1 MNFYARIEQL
11 LSNAESDTGL
21 SKHRILLESGIDP
34 SQYRSYQ
41 RAGRLLS
48 KHMLVCLANS
58 PHCPISLNTL
68 LAWKALA
75 EYGEEAILEAAA
87 LVNATS
93 KASRF
98 NRLSL

>member
-11 LSNAESDTGL
+11 LSTAENETGL

-58 PHCPISLNTL
+58 THCPYSLNSL
-68 LAWKALA
+68 LAWKALE
-75 EYGEEAILEAAA
+75 EYGEQVVLEAAA
-87 LVNATS
+87 LVNQKSNA
-93 KASRF
+93 
-98 NRLSL
+98 NRVK